1 MGAAA
6 ANTAV
11 TIDARALF
19 YEKTVMG
26 SYLGSARP
34 HIDIPRL
41 LSLYKA
47 GKLKLDEL
55 ITRRLR
61 LEEINEGF
69 AQMTEGGL
77 VRAVVTMGD

>member
-1 MGAAA
+1 MEAGLRPVWDVPAGP
-6 ANTAV
+6 
-11 TIDARALF
+11 LF

-41 LSLYKA
+41 PSLYKA

-55 ITRRLR
+55 VTRRFR
-61 LEEINEGF
+61 LEQINSAFDALEEGEVARGVISF
-69 AQMTEGGL
+69 E
-77 VRAVVTMGD
+77 